1 MIHIT
6 KEKSYI
12 LISPQHAMRNQRK
25 KTFIL
30 STLIVYLV
38 SLFTQWFSVLFEVRA
53 QNANIPHVNMV
64 AVFVDDNI
72 YDKLNTDIQWYATQY
87 IQQEIP
93 ESKAL
98 VMPLNL
104 NNIDALQIHQ
114 MLENIYFD
122 GLEGVNSTLLGVI
135 LIGNI
140 PLPVI
145 NQDGYIFP
153 SIYPYVDFL
162 EQKYVRDPNDQ
173 YFIPNGNEKGQAE
186 IWHGLIDYDERIADY
201 QNFFNKIK
209 AYKENPQDF
218 IGKDMWYEDFIANKN
233 GFLEDNL
240 QFYQNKILFSEDI
253 GYQRFTPLMLKT
265 FQGTQNEGAA
275 TITNDLAN
283 VMKELGGSL
292 SNENGGTL
300 DIASQIAT
308 MESSTDKGVS
318 TKVVEKSI
326 KDSFLLDYPKIYST
340 KNAVTLRDNV
350 MAGGR
355 WLTGYQDEDGAQ
367 LITRT
372 DSSIDKINL
381 KDIVNGGNESVQGA
395 LLSFNTAL
403 EKAVDKKIEEE
414 KYDMDIV
421 LPVSY
426 ATTQAEKVGGCKRVL
441 GIKICKNKTNKYLE
455 SKYEVF
461 YFGKSANLISSA
473 QELSIYRG
481 SYRNLSTL
489 SGINY
494 TTLQSGS
501 NPAKDTQD
509 KTTLS
514 NKSIGASYDIFS
526 TQVEANRGYNLLNTQ
541 DEYNNY
547 EKNKQYA

>member
-1 MIHIT
+1 
-6 KEKSYI
+6 
-12 LISPQHAMRNQRK
+12 MRHQGK

-30 STLIVYLV
+30 TTLIVYLV
-38 SLFTQWFSVLFEVRA
+38 SLFTQQFSVLFEVRA
-53 QNANIPHVNMV
+53 QTTNIPHINIVT
-64 AVFVDDNI
+64 VFVDDSI
-72 YDKLNTDIQWYATQY
+72 YEPLKSDIQWYATQY

-104 NNIDALQIHQ
+104 KNIDAPQIYK

-122 GLEGVNSTLLGVI
+122 GLEGANSTLLGVI

-153 SIYPYVDFL
+153 SIYPYVDFV
-162 EQKYVRDPNDQ
+162 EQKYLRDPTDQ

-186 IWHGLIDYDERIADY
+186 IWHGLINYDNDITAY
-201 QNFFNKIK
+201 QNFFKKIK
-209 AYKENPQDF
+209 TYKTNPQNF
-218 IGKDMWYEDFIANKN
+218 IGKDIWYEDFIANKN

-253 GYQRFTPLMLKT
+253 AYQRFTPLMLRM

-275 TITNDLAN
+275 TLASDLAN
-283 VMKELGGSL
+283 TMKELGG
-292 SNENGGTL
+292 NMTDENGNIL
-300 DIASQIAT
+300 DIGKAVAE
-308 MESSTDKGVS
+308 MGSSTDKGLS
-318 TKVVEKSI
+318 TKVVEKTI
-326 KDSFLLDYPKIYST
+326 KDSFLLDYPKVYST

-355 WLTGYQDEDGAQ
+355 WLTGYTDEEGAQ
-367 LITRT
+367 LITKA

-381 KDIVNGGNESVQGA
+381 KDIVNGGNESVQGV

-403 EKAVDKKIEEE
+403 ENAVDQKIEKE

-441 GIKICKNKTNKYLE
+441 
-455 SKYEVF
+455 
-461 YFGKSANLISSA
+461 
-473 QELSIYRG
+473 
-481 SYRNLSTL
+481 
-489 SGINY
+489 
-494 TTLQSGS
+494 
-501 NPAKDTQD
+501 
-509 KTTLS
+509 
-514 NKSIGASYDIFS
+514 
-526 TQVEANRGYNLLNTQ
+526 
-541 DEYNNY
+541 
-547 EKNKQYA
+547 